1 MPTLYTV
8 TYGGFTVYEG
18 TDVEAAQDKY
28 RECGPY
34 GKIYEDEDYIAN
46 TYDDEPRMDDDIEED
61 E

>member
-18 TDVEAAQDKY
+18 TDVEVAQEKY

-34 GKIYEDEDYIAN
+34 GKIFEDEDYVA
-46 TYDDEPRMDDDIEED
+46 TAWDDEPHMDNDIKEE
-61 E
+61 

>member
-1 MPTLYTV
+1 MPTLY
-8 TYGGFTVYEG
+8 TVYEG

-34 GKIYEDEDYIAN
+34 GKIYEDEDYTAN
-46 TYDDEPRMDDDIEED
+46 IWEDEPRMDDDIEGE

>member
-34 GKIYEDEDYIAN
+34 GKIYEDEDYTAN
-46 TYDDEPRMDDDIEED
+46 IWEDEPRMDDDIEE
-61 E
+61 EE